1 MLQPNLMADRTS
13 YHNLAVRQL
22 ILLRETGPKSAA
34 WHRARVQL
42 IWRLHRQ
49 IEQEA
54 HADAA
59 PTETHPI
66 PNPPEERAESD

>member
-1 MLQPNLMADRTS
+1 MPSKDTYHDR
-13 YHNLAVRQL
+13 AVRSL

-49 IEQEA
+49 IAQTAQSGESPV
-54 HADAA
+54 AD
-59 PTETHPI
+59 PI
-66 PNPPEERAESD
+66 PTPPGRRAESE

>member
-1 MLQPNLMADRTS
+1 MPKPDS
-13 YHNLAVRQL
+13 YHNLAVRKL

-49 IEQEA
+49 ISQETQPPA
-54 HADAA
+54 APPTVDAA
-59 PTETHPI
+59 PT
-66 PNPPEERAESD
+66 PPGARAEST